1 MPVCTDGCTFA
12 MPIMASES
20 WPPYPRRVCE
30 EAGVRIAQ
38 LHGDGAR
45 AALAHLPAHLT
56 AVYVMHADPAGH
68 LQTAPPP
75 PGCR

>member
-1 MPVCTDGCTFA
+1 M
-12 MPIMASES
+12 
-20 WPPYPRRVCE
+20 PRRHLLRFPRSVCE

-45 AALAHLPAHLT
+45 AALPHLPPHLA
-56 AVYVMHADPAGH
+56 AVYVMHADPAGQ
-68 LQTAPPP
+68 LQTPPPP